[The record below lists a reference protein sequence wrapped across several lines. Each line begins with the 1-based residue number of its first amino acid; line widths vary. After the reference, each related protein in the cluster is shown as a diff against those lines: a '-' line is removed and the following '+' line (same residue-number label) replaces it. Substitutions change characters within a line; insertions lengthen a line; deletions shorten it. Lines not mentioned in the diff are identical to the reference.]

1 MLVIF
6 KVLLFYI
13 NHYKFDL
20 VDTEE
25 SESLEGLKPEFLKYL
40 EITYNNIMKMINLN
54 QIYNQITLEIIKSIN
69 MFLRFGFYKLNLR
82 EKRKVNSPS
91 KKKMGLL
98 IISDNLEF
106 QNLTKYLAKILE
118 FDVVY
123 EMSPFEM
130 KNKKSKEI
138 FIYSII

>member
-1 MLVIF
+1 M
-6 KVLLFYI
+6 LFYI

>member
-1 MLVIF
+1 MIF
-6 KVLLFYI
+6 LLKPLIY
-13 NHYKFDL
+13 L
-20 VDTEE
+20 ADTEE

-40 EITYNNIMKMINLN
+40 EITYTNIIKMINLN
-54 QIYNQITLEIIKSIN
+54 QIYNQLTLEIIKSIN

-82 EKRKVNSPS
+82 EKRKTNSPS
-91 KKKMGLL
+91 KKKMGLIL
-98 IISDNLEF
+98 ISDNVEF

-130 KNKKSKEI
+130 KNKKSMHLFSLI
-138 FIYSII
+138 LNV